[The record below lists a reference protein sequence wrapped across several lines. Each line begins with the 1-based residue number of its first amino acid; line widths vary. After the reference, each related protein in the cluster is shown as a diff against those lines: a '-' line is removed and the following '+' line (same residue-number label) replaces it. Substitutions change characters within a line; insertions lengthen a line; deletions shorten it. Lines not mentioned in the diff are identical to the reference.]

1 MSLFVVVTASGAE
14 VKERF
19 GQYVMLSRTH
29 PFQDAVKDNEDKLI
43 LATVNSKTKGA
54 IQLVSPVAIPDIH
67 QGVWR

>member
-1 MSLFVVVTASGAE
+1 MIVSGAK

-29 PFQDAVKDNEDKLI
+29 PFQDAVKDDESRPI
-43 LATVNSKTKGA
+43 LATVNSKTKGVV
-54 IQLVSPVAIPDIH
+54 QVLSPVPIPDIR

>member
-1 MSLFVVVTASGAE
+1 MVVIASGVK

-29 PFQDAVKDNEDKLI
+29 PFQDAVKDDEARVI

-54 IQLVSPVAIPDIH
+54 VQLLSPVPIPDIR